1 MILKNISAI
10 LFDSGKVLNGPKT
23 GHWFMGPRFF
33 EYVNRE
39 TFDKID
45 SSIINQAF
53 TRAGAYINSI
63 HLIETMNE
71 ECDYFKHYYTI
82 FSDVLPELK
91 LSEDK
96 VKGLAEDLVFNPS
109 KYVFYEDALKV
120 IPLLSKKYPLAIV
133 SDAWPSLKMV
143 FEEAKMKSYFSS
155 FVISSKIGVIKPDKL
170 MYQTALNELGVNPNQ
185 AVFIDDN
192 LRNCLGAKALGI
204 QAILLCRDQ
213 EQYQLEKMKSAG
225 KGYEVIFSLN
235 ELL

>member
-23 GHWFMGPRFF
+23 GNWFMGPRFF

-39 TFDKID
+39 TFDRID

-71 ECDYFKHYYTI
+71 EFDHFKHYYTI

-96 VKGLAEDLVFNPS
+96 VKGLTEDLVFNPS

-120 IPLLSKKYPLAIV
+120 ITLLSKKYPLAIV